1 MGEKGKRQVET
12 ARKIGKQREA
22 SNGLGRGKGLVR
34 LLPDLLRSP
43 ISFTFSPTSK
53 LGPRLTEKNLDA
65 NTPLSQI
72 KSFSLIYGNYKALK

>member
-34 LLPDLLRSP
+34 LLLDLLRSP
-43 ISFTFSPTSK
+43 ISFTFSPTFEICIQKCGMKIYS
-53 LGPRLTEKNLDA
+53 
-65 NTPLSQI
+65 
-72 KSFSLIYGNYKALK
+72 SLQGKYVSLV

>member
-22 SNGLGRGKGLVR
+22 SNGLGRGKRVR
-34 LLPDLLRSP
+34 LPLDLLRSP

-53 LGPRLTEKNLDA
+53 LGPRLTEKH
-65 NTPLSQI
+65 LSRPKQASQPNRI
-72 KSFSLIYGNYKALK
+72 V